1 MSERYILSLHRI
13 LKHGVG
19 RYPTRTKILRALAKA
34 YPKDKHLF
42 TNPARITTANGGRSV
57 VYTPYK
63 RDRSHKSSARR
74 KRVIETDLCSKD
86 EDRKAEEAEA
96 LRVSETKKICP
107 MCDGDEASVDAP
119 CPDPMDGSPY
129 NEEPCN
135 CCATCRIHC
144 EGEARKN
151 ALLRSGAVQQYG
163 GGPNSHEV

>member
-86 EDRKAEEAEA
+86 EDRKAEGARPICNVCHTSKRQKVTLLCVHEDGHCDCCNSCRAKCGTDE
-96 LRVSETKKICP
+96 ET
-107 MCDGDEASVDAP
+107 AP
-119 CPDPMDGSPY
+119 KFWNTENSPD
-129 NEEPCN
+129 
-135 CCATCRIHC
+135 
-144 EGEARKN
+144 
-151 ALLRSGAVQQYG
+151 
-163 GGPNSHEV
+163 

>member
-1 MSERYILSLHRI
+1 MKKRKHKARLLDLPVIIEREE
-13 LKHGVG
+13 KE
-19 RYPTRTKILRALAKA
+19 RTEA
-34 YPKDKHLF
+34 
-42 TNPARITTANGGRSV
+42 
-57 VYTPYK
+57 
-63 RDRSHKSSARR
+63 
-74 KRVIETDLCSKD
+74 
-86 EDRKAEEAEA
+86 EDAEA

-119 CPDPMDGSPY
+119 CPDPVDGSPY